1 MTPPKPNP
9 TSLIPGG
16 SYVPIPDPTVL
27 TTQQLQREIAASRDL
42 VEVRIEG
49 IREVF
54 ETRLEAMDKAVQLF
68 APEASDMFRQLRELH
83 GERFASIEK
92 QFIGWDARISEATA
106 ASQKAID
113 AALQAAEKAVGK
125 MESAFIKQFDQIIML
140 MTTQQKGFDDKIENE
155 KSGRQSLEN
164 RVQAI
169 ESQKKGGG
177 DILMAVSI
185 FMGLLLSAGL
195 IIATLLLMPHKP

>member
-54 ETRLEAMDKAVQLF
+54 ETRLEAMDKTVQLF
-68 APEASDMFRQLRELH
+68 APEASDMFRELH

-92 QFIGWDARISEATA
+92 QFIGWDVRISEATA

-113 AALQAAEKAVGK
+113 ASLQAAEKAVGK

-185 FMGLLLSAGL
+185 FVGLLLSAGL